1 MYGFESKPTVTALSS
16 NPLLKLLPLLTIKLV
31 LLVEKNEFW
40 RQGKPGVGSIAMPLE
55 ICSLF
60 S

>member
-31 LLVEKNEFW
+31 LLVEKTNSGG
-40 RQGKPGVGSIAMPLE
+40 RVSRV
-55 ICSLF
+55 
-60 S
+60 